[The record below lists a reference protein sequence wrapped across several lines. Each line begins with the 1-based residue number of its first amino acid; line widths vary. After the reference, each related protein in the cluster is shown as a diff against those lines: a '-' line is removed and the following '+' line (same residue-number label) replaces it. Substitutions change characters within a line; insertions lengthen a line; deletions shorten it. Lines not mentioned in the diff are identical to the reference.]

1 VGYENT
7 LDAEVRV
14 IIMPQGKDPDDVIK
28 EDAKAWQKLLEKA
41 VPIIDYTFD
50 KVTSELDLN
59 TAQGTAS
66 AVERLG
72 HIINEMKDATRQ
84 GYYIDRLA
92 RLVKQPLHII
102 EAALKRMR
110 PDRKAKETER
120 EATVRA
126 VQPLLSSP
134 KEEYCLALLL
144 QHPEL
149 KKKADQLAPE
159 YFQNS
164 ENREIFIAWQRSDK
178 IELIKE
184 NLEPAIHE
192 HFDSLITRNLLS
204 NNLEQ
209 KYAECA
215 LELRE
220 KSLRSL
226 AMKIEAVLALEA
238 QSGGTVA
245 ELAKLKELGTEVSS
259 QLGEVFAQKSQR
271 RLEQRK

>member
-1 VGYENT
+1 M
-7 LDAEVRV
+7 RF
-14 IIMPQGKDPDDVIK
+14 
-28 EDAKAWQKLLEKA
+28 
-41 VPIIDYTFD
+41 TFD
-50 KVTSELDLN
+50 KITSELDL
-59 TAQGTAS
+59 TKVSDKTLA
-66 AVERLG
+66 RDKLLP
-72 HIINEMKDATRQ
+72 IIGEIKDIVRKTHYLQ
-84 GYYIDRLA
+84 KLA
-92 RLVKQPLHII
+92 RLIEVNERNLEADLTRIKPKPVKGRVEPPAPRAAPPLQP
-102 EAALKRMR
+102 
-110 PDRKAKETER
+110 
-120 EATVRA
+120 V
-126 VQPLLSSP
+126 LSSP

-149 KKKADQLAPE
+149 KKKADQLTPE

-184 NLEPAIHE
+184 KLEPAIHE

-226 AMKIEAVLALEA
+226 ALKIEAVLALEA

-259 QLGEVFAQKSQR
+259 QLGEVFTQKNRR